1 VGHLFTCRASLS
13 LHGENVPLTL
23 LEGVE
28 LEIATI
34 DANQTKSSTTVRDFQ
49 LRELP
54 FAACHM
60 LRTPPRCS
68 SVEVFLRASVEHT
81 MRGANGKK
89 EIQKFTTTMT
99 MSVDSTQA
107 TCVIHDVFMTALP
120 SGEYALQA
128 LGRLGE
134 PIHGL
139 QLQLEL
145 THWAWQR
152 TLMFACS
159 TGGDGLCSLGTL
171 DGITHVSV
179 CVVRVHLPGSRAWDH
194 DGCVQFQ
201 WVLQGRWTIAGD
213 THAEQT
219 SDQVQCQHREP
230 HIQRQTS
237 LTKPDIL
244 HKTSACG

>member
-1 VGHLFTCRASLS
+1 MCRASLR
-13 LHGENVPLTL
+13 LHGELVPLTL

-34 DANQTKSSTTVRDFQ
+34 DANESKSSTTVRDFQ
-49 LRELP
+49 LRGLP

-60 LRTPPRCS
+60 LQTPRRCS
-68 SVEVFLRASVEHT
+68 SVEVSLRASVAHT
-81 MRGANGKK
+81 MRGDNGKK
-89 EIQKFTTTMT
+89 KTQTFTITTTMP
-99 MSVDSTQA
+99 VDSTQA

-134 PIHGL
+134 SICGL

-152 TLMFACS
+152 RLKFICS
-159 TGGDGLCSLGTL
+159 SGVDGLCRLGTL

-179 CVVRVHLPGSRAWDH
+179 FVPRLHLPGSRAWDN
-194 DGCVQFQ
+194 DERVQHKS
-201 WVLQGRWTIAGD
+201 VLRR
-213 THAEQT
+213 
-219 SDQVQCQHREP
+219 S
-230 HIQRQTS
+230 
-237 LTKPDIL
+237 
-244 HKTSACG
+244 